1 MNTSKRISFPVAPGD
16 TIWMLGCI
24 PGKRCTTIPQMV
36 KVAFVMAT
44 AEGKYLGVDTG
55 AILRSD
61 DLWFYTEE
69 EAKISSKQIN
79 NTIGP

>member
-16 TIWMLGCI
+16 TIWILGHI
-24 PGKRCTTIPQMV
+24 PGKQGTTIPQMV
-36 KVAFVMAT
+36 KVTFVMAT

-79 NTIGP
+79 CMLEP